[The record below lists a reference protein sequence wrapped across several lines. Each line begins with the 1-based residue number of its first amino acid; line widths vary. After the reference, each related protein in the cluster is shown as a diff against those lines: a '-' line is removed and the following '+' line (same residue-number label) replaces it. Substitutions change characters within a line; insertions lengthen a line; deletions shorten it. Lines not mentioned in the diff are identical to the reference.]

1 MGFAR
6 RLQKRNWMD
15 INFNALLHEA
25 GGSQPGICS
34 TTAPQLNSQI
44 VANFVA
50 DSREAARA

>member
-1 MGFAR
+1 
-6 RLQKRNWMD
+6 MD

-44 VANFVA
+44 VANLVA